1 MAAERGRRLIRVLVV
16 DDHPSVRFGLCS
28 LLKSESDFEVC
39 GEAKNRQQ
47 ALDQFKEKHPDV
59 VLVDISLQGESGLDL
74 IERLKAEDSRAKC
87 LVVSL
92 LDEMIYAERAFQVGA
107 VGYVSKSEPLTE
119 IVEAVRR
126 VAAGHT
132 RVSPRCLRSPVPK
145 IGRDGFFRIAWFPGG
160 RPHRSRTSGIR
171 VGRPG
176 TRNSRHRP
184 NLNLSP
190 KTVSTYYENIK
201 RKLDL
206 PNKTELVRHAVTW
219 LMERE

>member
-1 MAAERGRRLIRVLVV
+1 MASGRGRSLIRVLVV

-28 LLKSESDFEVC
+28 LLNSESDFEVC
-39 GEAKNRQQ
+39 GEAENTQQ
-47 ALDQFKEKHPDV
+47 AFSQFKEKRPDV
-59 VLVDISLQGESGLDL
+59 VIVDISLQGESGLDL
-74 IERLKAEDSRAKC
+74 IERLKTEDPRVKC

-107 VGYVSKSEPLTE
+107 VGYVSKSESLTE
-119 IVEAVRR
+119 IIEAVRR
-126 VAAGHT
+126 VAGGHT
-132 RVSPRCLRSPVPK
+132 RVSPDVSDHLFRKLAGMGFSEPPSSPVA
-145 IGRDGFFRIAWFPGG
+145 GLTDRELQVFEL
-160 RPHRSRTSGIR
+160 
-171 VGRPG
+171 VGRG
-176 TRNSRHRP
+176 LETRDIAGS
-184 NLNLSP
+184 LKLSP